1 MARRPSLTMGPVVQ
15 NTKEGEQ
22 ITGPFAPPPA
32 LTAVKPASRIGKV
45 QLGGYLSP
53 EAKRQ
58 LDVFAAMNGRTMQ
71 SIFEEMID
79 DFSRKYGLHRL
90 VGSDQS

>member
-1 MARRPSLTMGPVVQ
+1 MARRPSLTMGPPQ
-15 NTKEGEQ
+15 TAQAEPEA
-22 ITGPFAPPPA
+22 PASPAPPPA
-32 LTAVKPASRIGKV
+32 PKPAKSPSRAGKV

-71 SIFEEMID
+71 SMIEEMVD
-79 DFSRKYGLHRL
+79 DFAHKYGLHRL
-90 VGSDQS
+90 ARSDRS

>member
-1 MARRPSLTMGPVVQ
+1 MARRPSLTMGPPQ
-15 NTKEGEQ
+15 PAQAEPE
-22 ITGPFAPPPA
+22 APASPVLPA
-32 LTAVKPASRIGKV
+32 PKPAKPPSRAGKV

-71 SIFEEMID
+71 SMIEEMVD
-79 DFSRKYGLHRL
+79 DFAHKYGLHRL
-90 VGSDQS
+90 AGSDRS

>member
-1 MARRPSLTMGPVVQ
+1 MARRPSLTMGPPQ
-15 NTKEGEQ
+15 TAQ
-22 ITGPFAPPPA
+22 AGPEAPAPPPA
-32 LTAVKPASRIGKV
+32 PKPAKSPSRAGKV

-71 SIFEEMID
+71 SMIEEMVD
-79 DFSRKYGLHRL
+79 DFAHKYGLHRL
-90 VGSDQS
+90 AGSDRP

>member
-1 MARRPSLTMGPVVQ
+1 MARRPSLTMGPQ
-15 NTKEGEQ
+15 QKAQAEPET
-22 ITGPFAPPPA
+22 PASPAPPPA
-32 LTAVKPASRIGKV
+32 KPPSRAGKV

-71 SIFEEMID
+71 SMIEEMVD
-79 DFSRKYGLHRL
+79 DFAHKYGLHRL
-90 VGSDQS
+90 AGSDRS